1 MIGGAV
7 GLSEAMLKKT
17 LIDSDGNLD
26 FLKIMLGDYL
36 ERKEEDSFPDK

>member
-7 GLSEAMLKKT
+7 GLSEAMLKKI

-36 ERKEEDSFPDK
+36 VRKEEDSFPDK